1 MTTKK
6 SNDATTADILSESY
20 LDGEI
25 QSSLDFDNLDDVV
38 YNSSS
43 SFDISEIADLLL
55 DNIDQYVFITD
66 ATTKNI
72 VYLNKPLSEALG
84 VEGCFVGTCHE
95 LLRGSKSPCKECNCN
110 HSIGDNFYV
119 TSLVESKLKNGYVI
133 KSKNIELYNRTYTI
147 NVALIDNKIHVVQNQ
162 ISEKTQEK
170 ASLNDTIAPFTEIY
184 TKNIKDPDVQLYR
197 FIEYLGTQT
206 NSNFC
211 CIYEQTKLSMD
222 LEPDSKSATLAST
235 IHTTHDADVEN
246 SVKTKFHRSHLWISD
261 AFKHSQD
268 SVQIPDKFLKRAE
281 VDQDCFE
288 FEHEGFKFFCFPLIS
303 DETYLGAVFFKS
315 PDEKVLKTLQPALN
329 TISILMSSSL
339 THRIMHAELTNITN
353 IDPLTK
359 LKNRNSLLSEVNT
372 LSVNYNIGVIYLN
385 VNGLKQINSKMGVK
399 TGDTIL
405 VKTASLLKQLLHDS
419 EYIYRIGGDE
429 FVGIY
434 PNIEEHD
441 FLMVSDM
448 LKAFMT
454 SDKGFSVSVGTS
466 WVKTGVLIQSAINQA
481 ESDMYSEKKKYYR
494 VHPSDESN
502 SRYRSQNDSLLTI
515 IEPAKI
521 QKLIADGCF
530 KVMYQPKFR
539 IQGDIAEIAGA
550 EALVRL
556 IINDTLIPPDDF
568 IPALESAH
576 YTHLID
582 YYVFETICKRMR
594 ERLDS
599 NQKILPVS
607 CNFSRHT
614 IVRPEF
620 KSKLKEIMNKY
631 HLSYDM
637 IPLEVSEHTNT
648 TRHKELVDVT
658 DELSKEGFNISID
671 DFGTAHAN
679 IYSLADLAVSEV
691 KFDKKLIDNIAK
703 KNNEKLTTILSVLIT
718 MCKKLGIKTIAE
730 GVEDKEQSQI
740 LKNLGCDEIQ
750 GYYFSRPIKDEDY
763 YNKLS

>member
-1 MTTKK
+1 
-6 SNDATTADILSESY
+6 
-20 LDGEI
+20 
-25 QSSLDFDNLDDVV
+25 
-38 YNSSS
+38 
-43 SFDISEIADLLL
+43 
-55 DNIDQYVFITD
+55 
-66 ATTKNI
+66 
-72 VYLNKPLSEALG
+72 
-84 VEGCFVGTCHE
+84 
-95 LLRGSKSPCKECNCN
+95 
-110 HSIGDNFYV
+110 
-119 TSLVESKLKNGYVI
+119 
-133 KSKNIELYNRTYTI
+133 
-147 NVALIDNKIHVVQNQ
+147 
-162 ISEKTQEK
+162 
-170 ASLNDTIAPFTEIY
+170 
-184 TKNIKDPDVQLYR
+184 
-197 FIEYLGTQT
+197 
-206 NSNFC
+206 
-211 CIYEQTKLSMD
+211 
-222 LEPDSKSATLAST
+222 
-235 IHTTHDADVEN
+235 
-246 SVKTKFHRSHLWISD
+246 
-261 AFKHSQD
+261 
-268 SVQIPDKFLKRAE
+268 
-281 VDQDCFE
+281 
-288 FEHEGFKFFCFPLIS
+288 
-303 DETYLGAVFFKS
+303 
-315 PDEKVLKTLQPALN
+315 
-329 TISILMSSSL
+329 MSSSL

-359 LKNRNSLLSEVNT
+359 LKNRNSLLSEVNA

-466 WVKTGVLIQSAINQA
+466 WVKSGVLIQSAINQA

-494 VHPSDESN
+494 VHHGDEN
-502 SRYRSQNDSLLTI
+502 TTRYRSQNDTLLNI
-515 IEPAKI
+515 IEPARI
-521 QKLIADGCF
+521 QNLIADGCF

-594 ERLDS
+594 ERLDN

-614 IVRPEF
+614 IVRPDF
-620 KSKLKEIMNKY
+620 KSKLKEIMDKY

-648 TRHKELVDVT
+648 IRHKELVDVT

-750 GYYFSRPIKDEDY
+750 GYYYSKPIKDEDY

>member
-6 SNDATTADILSESY
+6 SNDATTADILSGSY

-84 VEGCFVGTCHE
+84 VDGCFVGTCHE
-95 LLRGSKSPCKECNCN
+95 LLRGSKTPCKECNCN

-147 NVALIDNKIHVVQNQ
+147 NVALIDNSGSSKDQ
-162 ISEKTQEK
+162 ITNKDDSG
-170 ASLNDTIAPFTEIY
+170 LNDIIAPFTEIY

-197 FIEYLGTQT
+197 FIECLGTQT

-222 LEPDSKSATLAST
+222 IEGDNQQSLTST
-235 IHTTHDADVEN
+235 IPTEHEASSDN
-246 SVKTKFHRSHLWISD
+246 SEKTKFHRSHLWISE

-268 SVQIPDKFLKRAE
+268 SVQIPDEFLQRAE
-281 VDQDCFE
+281 VEQDTFE
-288 FEHEGFKFFCFPLIS
+288 FESDGFKFFCFPLIS

-315 PDEKVLKTLQPALN
+315 PDEKALKTLEPALK

-359 LKNRNSLLSEVNT
+359 LKNRNSLLSEVNA

-466 WVKTGVLIQSAINQA
+466 WVKAGVLIQSAINQA

-494 VHPSDESN
+494 VHPGDEN
-502 SRYRSQNDSLLTI
+502 TTRYRSQNDTLLNI
-515 IEPAKI
+515 IEPARI

-556 IINDTLIPPDDF
+556 IINDTFIPPDDF

-582 YYVFETICKRMR
+582 YFVFETICKRMR

-620 KSKLKEIMNKY
+620 KSKLKEIMDKY

-648 TRHKELVDVT
+648 IRHKELVDVT

-740 LKNLGCDEIQ
+740 LKDLGCDEIQ
-750 GYYFSRPIKDEDY
+750 GYYYSRPIKDEDY
-763 YNKLS
+763 YKKLS

>member
-84 VEGCFVGTCHE
+84 VDGCFVGTCHE
-95 LLRGSKSPCKECNCN
+95 LLRGSKTPCKECNCN

-147 NVALIDNKIHVVQNQ
+147 NVALIDNKASSKNQ
-162 ISEKTQEK
+162 I
-170 ASLNDTIAPFTEIY
+170 ASKDDSGLNDIIAPFTEIY

-197 FIEYLGTQT
+197 FIECLGTET

-222 LEPDSKSATLAST
+222 LDGDNQQTLAST
-235 IHTTHDADVEN
+235 IPTEHGSSPEDSE
-246 SVKTKFHRSHLWISD
+246 KTKFHRSHLWISE

-268 SVQIPDKFLKRAE
+268 SVQIPEEFLKRAE
-281 VDQDCFE
+281 EEQDCFE
-288 FEHEGFKFFCFPLIS
+288 FENEGVKFFCFPLIS
-303 DETYLGAVFFKS
+303 DENYLGAVFFKA
-315 PDEKVLKTLQPALN
+315 PDEKALKTLEPALK

-359 LKNRNSLLSEVNT
+359 LKNRNSLLSEVNA

-385 VNGLKQINSKMGVK
+385 VNGLKQINSKMGMK

-466 WVKTGVLIQSAINQA
+466 WVKAGVLIQSAINQA

-494 VHPSDESN
+494 VHPGDENN

-582 YYVFETICKRMR
+582 YFVFETICKRMR

-620 KSKLKEIMNKY
+620 KSKLKEIMDKY
-631 HLSYDM
+631 HLTYDM

-648 TRHKELVDVT
+648 IRHKELVDVT

-671 DFGTAHAN
+671 DFGTTHAN

-740 LKNLGCDEIQ
+740 LKDLGCDEIQ
-750 GYYFSRPIKDEDY
+750 GYYYSRPIKDEDY

>member
-55 DNIDQYVFITD
+55 DSIDQYVFITD

-84 VEGCFVGTCHE
+84 VDGCFVGTCHE
-95 LLRGSKSPCKECNCN
+95 LLRGSKTPCKECNCN

-147 NVALIDNKIHVVQNQ
+147 NVALIDNK
-162 ISEKTQEK
+162 
-170 ASLNDTIAPFTEIY
+170 ASSKDHTASKDDSGLNDIIAPFTEIY

-197 FIEYLGTQT
+197 FIECLGTET

-222 LEPDSKSATLAST
+222 LDGDNQQTLVST
-235 IHTTHDADVEN
+235 IPTEHGSSSEDSE
-246 SVKTKFHRSHLWISD
+246 KTKFHRSHLWISE

-268 SVQIPDKFLKRAE
+268 SVQIPEEFLKRAE
-281 VDQDCFE
+281 EEQDCFE
-288 FEHEGFKFFCFPLIS
+288 FENEGVKFFCFPLIS
-303 DETYLGAVFFKS
+303 DENYLGAVFFKA
-315 PDEKVLKTLQPALN
+315 PDEKALKTLEPALK

-359 LKNRNSLLSEVNT
+359 LKNRNSLLSEVNA

-385 VNGLKQINSKMGVK
+385 VNGLKQINSKMGMK

-466 WVKTGVLIQSAINQA
+466 WVKAGVLIQSAINQA

-494 VHPSDESN
+494 VHPGDEN
-502 SRYRSQNDSLLTI
+502 TTRYRSQNDSLLTI

-582 YYVFETICKRMR
+582 YFVVETICKRMR

-620 KSKLKEIMNKY
+620 KSKLKEIMDKY
-631 HLSYDM
+631 HLTYDM

-648 TRHKELVDVT
+648 IRHKELVDVT

-740 LKNLGCDEIQ
+740 LKDLGCDEIQ
-750 GYYFSRPIKDEDY
+750 GYYYSRPIKDEDY